1 MKELTN
7 PTIALVSPSRG
18 RFGPVGALSLGS
30 ALLALAVLV
39 GLSLTSAGAHAAFP
53 GSNGKIA
60 CHGPGD
66 RTLANPDADD
76 FEIFTINPD
85 GGGRTLL
92 TNNGPFFTPGDPRSG
107 LVQDAAPAFSP
118 DGKKVAFE
126 STRTGSGTEIFSIN
140 IDGTGIR
147 RLTAAIGD
155 DGAPH
160 FSPDG
165 RQIVFT
171 SARNDQQ
178 NEVYKMDADGSN
190 QTRLTTNPGGNDG
203 RASWSPDG
211 TKIAFET
218 ARPNSAGEQPSNGI
232 FFTQNT
238 EIATMNPDGTGVT
251 LLTDTQFPVSNRS
264 TRWSPDG
271 KQIVFESDRAAP
283 AANIDIY
290 KMNRDG
296 SGVTRLTTNVGTP
309 GVTGS
314 ATDQLPQF
322 SPDGTKIVFDS
333 GRNRAAPTPP
343 ETSAPA
349 NTEVYTINPDGSGET
364 RVTNVLGT
372 DSRCDWQPIPRPG
385 DVFRGP
391 GGGGATPGGGR
402 RRPGGGPRT
411 GGGARIRPNL
421 SRPRGSARRSGRR
434 IVVRVRGRMRGTRG
448 RSCIG
453 RVKIRVRFARN
464 RHVTRIARMGR
475 NCRYSKRVSFPVSR
489 LPRALRARDKTLTV
503 RVAARF
509 QGNAAL
515 LPDVSKTRRMKVR
528 R

>member
-7 PTIALVSPSRG
+7 PTIARVSPSRG
-18 RFGPVGALSLGS
+18 RFGPVGALSLGG
-30 ALLALAVLV
+30 AVLALAVLV
-39 GLSLTSAGAHAAFP
+39 GMSLTGARAHAAFP

-76 FEIFTINPD
+76 FEVFTINPD

-92 TNNGPFFTPGDPRSG
+92 TNNGPFFTPGDPGSG
-107 LVQDAAPAFSP
+107 RVQDAAPAFSP

-126 STRTGSGTEIFSIN
+126 STRTGSGTEIFSMN
-140 IDGTGIR
+140 ADGTGAK
-147 RLTAAIGD
+147 RLTASIGD

-171 SARNDQQ
+171 TARNQAQFD
-178 NEVYKMDADGSN
+178 VYKMNADGSN
-190 QTRLTTNPGGNDG
+190 ETRLTANPLNDG

-218 ARPNSAGEQPSNGI
+218 ARANSAAEAEPN
-232 FFTQNT
+232 N

-251 LLTDTQFPVSNRS
+251 LLTDTQFPISNRS

-309 GVTGS
+309 GITGS

-333 GRNRAAPTPP
+333 GRHRAAPTPP
-343 ETSAPA
+343 ATSAPV
-349 NTEVYTINPDGSGET
+349 NTEVYTINADGSGET

-385 DVFRGP
+385 DVFKGP
-391 GGGGATPGGGR
+391 GGEGPPEGGR

-421 SRPRGSARRSGRR
+421 SRPRGSARRSGRK
-434 IVVRVRGRMRGTRG
+434 IVVTVSGRMRGTQA
-448 RSCIG
+448 RSCAG

-503 RVAARF
+503 RVAVRF